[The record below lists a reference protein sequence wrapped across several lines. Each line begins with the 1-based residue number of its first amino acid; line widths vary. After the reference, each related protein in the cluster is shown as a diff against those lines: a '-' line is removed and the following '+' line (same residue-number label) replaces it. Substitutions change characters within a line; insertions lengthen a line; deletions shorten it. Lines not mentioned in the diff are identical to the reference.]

1 MKKIVKNTAI
11 LTAITLVAG
20 CLLGLVYEITKEPIA
35 VAKENAKQEAYRAV
49 LTDAK
54 EFEEYDKFDADA
66 AAKLVADAGYTDDIT
81 EVAVAKD
88 EAGESMGFVVSVTS
102 HDGYGGD
109 IALSVGILNDG
120 TVKGIEMLEIAE
132 TAGLG
137 MKADEPEFKE
147 QFVDKKVEKF
157 SYTKTG
163 EEGDDKIDALSGAT
177 ITTNAVTNAVDA
189 ALVYFQNELG
199 GSVNE

>member
-102 HDGYGGD
+102 HDG
-109 IALSVGILNDG
+109 ILNDG

>member
-109 IALSVGILNDG
+109 IALSVGILN
-120 TVKGIEMLEIAE
+120 
-132 TAGLG
+132 LG

>member
-1 MKKIVKNTAI
+1 MS
-11 LTAITLVAG
+11 
-20 CLLGLVYEITKEPIA
+20 
-35 VAKENAKQEAYRAV
+35 
-49 LTDAK
+49 LTDPASFREMHNINK
-54 EFEEYDKFDADA
+54 SIESFARSCFHYALDTKQDLWFATKDTISKKYDHTFKDIFQEIFDA
-66 AAKLVADAGYTDDIT
+66 
-81 EVAVAKD
+81 
-88 EAGESMGFVVSVTS
+88 
-102 HDGYGGD
+102 
-109 IALSVGILNDG
+109 
-120 TVKGIEMLEIAE
+120 
-132 TAGLG
+132 
-137 MKADEPEFKE
+137 EFKE

>member
-66 AAKLVADAGYTDDIT
+66 AAK
-81 EVAVAKD
+81 D

-137 MKADEPEFKE
+137 MKADEPEFKN